1 MPYKKHLTIF
11 IIALIALLMPHA
23 LFAQVPPPIIS
34 YNPVSSVFSINVPI
48 APLMPNNAG
57 GPVPAAIYGQVTTVA
72 GNSFGFADGVG
83 TLAKFNKPIDI
94 TFDKYSGAFYI
105 ADNGNFAIRRMTPG
119 GVVSTYAGGTAGY
132 ADGNAAAAKF
142 SGLASIGIDALGNVW
157 VSEIGNQ
164 LIRKIDLS
172 RTVSTVAGTQGMT
185 GNTDGIGT
193 TAKFNSPGGLVFDA
207 AGILYECDYG
217 AGLIRSINTTTGVV
231 KTFAGNAISSTINGV
246 GTAASFY
253 SPRDLAFDKQ
263 GNLFVGDVNGNA
275 IRKIDMTT
283 LQVSTVVTGAYPF
296 SIAIGAGGNIYISD
310 LVDNVIKE
318 LSPSGK
324 VTVLAGNSNT
334 AGAVDGVGT
343 AALFNN
349 PYGITLDDQSNL
361 YVADNGNNLIRKINL
376 SGYSIDKALPT
387 GLSFDKKTG
396 IISGTPT
403 AAWPLTAYTITGYN
417 TGGSSETVINLE
429 VDGPS
434 LITFNPIPAKTICDV
449 DFDPGA
455 TSTKPI
461 TYTSSNANVATIVAG
476 KIHITGA
483 GTSTITANNG
493 GTLMTQVLTVTAPVV
508 PSVAIT
514 SEITTAVCAGRI
526 LGFDAVAT
534 NAGNNP
540 TYQWKVNGTNI
551 GTNSPVYNSNTL
563 SNNDVITCVVSNN
576 DYCIAVTSPLSNPLT
591 VQINPLVTV
600 SVTISATAITVYEGT
615 PITFTVTPQNAP
627 SVISYQWYINTTAA
641 GTSSPTFISS
651 KLIDGDVI
659 TCTIVSGGC
668 VVDSTVTSNA
678 ITVAIKPIITIV
690 VPNAFTPNGDGIN
703 DLWNIPELVGFP
715 NSTVAVYN
723 RYGALVYHSI
733 GYTKSWNGM
742 SNNSALPVGTYYYII
757 DPKNTRQ
764 KIIKGW
770 VSILR

>member
-1 MPYKKHLTIF
+1 MPYKKHLTLF
-11 IIALIALLMPHA
+11 IIALIALLMPHV
-23 LFAQVPPPIIS
+23 LFAQVPAPIIS
-34 YNPVSSVFSINVPI
+34 YNPVSSVFSINIPI
-48 APLMPNNAG
+48 APLTPINAG
-57 GPVPAAIYGQVTTVA
+57 GPIPAAIYGQVTTVA
-72 GNSFGFADGVG
+72 GSSPGFANGIG
-83 TLAKFNKPIDI
+83 TLATFNQPIDI

-132 ADGNAAAAKF
+132 ADGSGAAAKF
-142 SGLASIGIDALGNVW
+142 SGLASVGTDVLGNVW

-164 LIRKIDLS
+164 LIRKIDLG
-172 RTVSTVAGTQGMT
+172 TVSTVAGTQGVT
-185 GNTDGIGT
+185 GTTDGIGT
-193 TAKFNSPGGLVFDA
+193 GARFKSPGGLVFDA

-217 AGLIRSINTTTGVV
+217 GGLIRSINTTTGVV

-283 LQVSTVVTGAYPF
+283 LQVTTVVTGAYPF

-310 LVDNVIKE
+310 KVDNVIKE
-318 LSPSGK
+318 LAPSGK
-324 VTVLAGNSNT
+324 VTVLAGNSSLT
-334 AGAVDGVGT
+334 GFADGVGT

-361 YVADNGNNLIRKINL
+361 YVADYGNNLIRKINL

-403 AAWPLTAYTITGYN
+403 TAWPLTAYTITGYN

-434 LITFNPIPAKTICDV
+434 LITFNPIPAKTICDA

-461 TYTSSNANVATIVAG
+461 TYTSSNTAVATIAAG

-493 GTLMTQVLTVTAPVV
+493 GTPVSQALTVTAPVV
-508 PSVAIT
+508 PSVTIT

-526 LGFDAVAT
+526 LGVDAVAT
-534 NAGNNP
+534 NPGNNP
-540 TYQWKVNGTNI
+540 TYQWKVNGTNS
-551 GTNSPVYNSNTL
+551 GANSPVYNSSTL
-563 SNNDVITCVVSNN
+563 SNNDVITCVVTNN
-576 DYCIAVTSPLSNPLT
+576 DYCIAVVSPPSNPLT
-591 VQINPLVTV
+591 VQVNPLLTV
-600 SVTISATAITVYEGT
+600 SVTISATATTIYDGT
-615 PITFTVTPQNAP
+615 SITFTAKTQNASP
-627 SVISYQWYINTTAA
+627 VNSYQWYINTTAG
-641 GTSSPTFISS
+641 GTSTPTFTSS

-668 VVDSTVTSNA
+668 TVDSTVTSNA
-678 ITVAIKPIITIV
+678 ITVAVKPIIAIV

-742 SNNSALPVGTYYYII
+742 SNNSALPVGTYYYVIN
-757 DPKNTRQ
+757 PKNARQ
-764 KIIKGW
+764 KIVKGW